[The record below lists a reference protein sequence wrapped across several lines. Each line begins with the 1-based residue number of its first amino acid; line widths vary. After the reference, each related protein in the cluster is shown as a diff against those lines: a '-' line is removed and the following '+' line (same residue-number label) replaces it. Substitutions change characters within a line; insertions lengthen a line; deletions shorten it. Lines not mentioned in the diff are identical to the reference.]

1 MKDTIELIKALGDYF
16 EKAIKYIPILTFFL
30 IFFSSSE
37 LYFYFRYF
45 KINIFNYIT
54 VEEIIFTFYKFFFE
68 HLTGFLSFS
77 FIFLVSYFYF
87 IKEPQKI
94 LQKRWISLII
104 PTIGI
109 ILIILKD
116 IFYFKIS
123 SILIEILLTIPYIM
137 IYFNMIKSLEEL
149 KIKLLL
155 LFVFIFGYLSVK
167 IGYLNEIKAREIID
181 SKSNITVKFN
191 YLEKQIK
198 SKTDF
203 TYIGETSNFIFLY
216 SKKGKE
222 TFVYN
227 KNEISNLT
235 YKNN

>member
-1 MKDTIELIKALGDYF
+1 
-16 EKAIKYIPILTFFL
+16 
-30 IFFSSSE
+30 
-37 LYFYFRYF
+37 
-45 KINIFNYIT
+45 
-54 VEEIIFTFYKFFFE
+54 
-68 HLTGFLSFS
+68 
-77 FIFLVSYFYF
+77 
-87 IKEPQKI
+87 
-94 LQKRWISLII
+94 
-104 PTIGI
+104 
-109 ILIILKD
+109 
-116 IFYFKIS
+116 
-123 SILIEILLTIPYIM
+123 
-137 IYFNMIKSLEEL
+137 MIKSIEDL

-155 LFVFIFGYLSVK
+155 LFVFIFGYMSVK

-216 SKKGKE
+216 SKNGKE

-227 KNEISNLT
+227 KNEINNLT

>member
-16 EKAIKYIPILTFFL
+16 EKAIKYIPILTFFF
-30 IFFSSSE
+30 IFFSSAE

-77 FIFLVSYFYF
+77 FIFLVAYFYF
-87 IKEPQKI
+87 IKEPKKI
-94 LQKRWISLII
+94 LQKRWIALII
-104 PTIGI
+104 PVIAI

-116 IFYFKIS
+116 IFDFKIS
-123 SILIEILLTIPYIM
+123 SILIEILLTIPYLM
-137 IYFNMIKSLEEL
+137 FYFNMIKSIEDL

-155 LFVFIFGYLSVK
+155 LFVFIFGYMSVK

-216 SKKGKE
+216 SKNGKE

-227 KNEISNLT
+227 KNEINNLT